1 MGGQTVRR
9 DRVYYKGSM
18 PIALLDAFKDITFPA
33 PMPNDYDVY
42 IKVPQT
48 GTVINNIGNKTPNGF
63 RMNLNVSLASTVD
76 WLAVEIV
83 A

>member
-1 MGGQTVRR
+1 MGGQTIRR
-9 DRVYYKGSM
+9 DRVIYKGSL
-18 PIALLDAFKDITFPA
+18 PVLLADVAKDVTFPA

-63 RMNLNVSLASTVD
+63 RMNINVSLASTVE
-76 WLAVEIV
+76 WAAVEIIS
-83 A
+83 